1 MYGRYNLPKFIIIFV
16 SNEKITED
24 RLSELIKML
33 ESYKYPENVINRA
46 FHNARLQGTAP
57 LKANSNNIP
66 LKTTYY
72 TIKTTTAN
80 VIHTSFMVFSGVLLF
95 RIDA

>member
-1 MYGRYNLPKFIIIFV
+1 MYGRYNLAKCINIFV
-16 SNEKITED
+16 SNEKVAED
-24 RLSELIKML
+24 RLSELTKML

-46 FHNARLQGTAP
+46 FHNARLQGAAP

-72 TIKTTTAN
+72 AIKATTAN
-80 VIHTSFMVFSGVLLF
+80 VMHNKFYGFF
-95 RIDA
+95 RGSPFPN

>member
-1 MYGRYNLPKFIIIFV
+1 MYGRYNLAKFIIIFV

-33 ESYKYPENVINRA
+33 ESHKYPENVINRA

-72 TIKTTTAN
+72 TTTAN